1 MMDAGRV
8 RFDLGSEF
16 SVSMQRYMEG
26 DKQQDID
33 KYDVE

>member
-8 RFDLGSEF
+8 SLDLGNEF
-16 SVSMQRYMEG
+16 SVSMQRCMEE
-26 DKQQDID
+26 DKQQGTD